1 MWANKVFFFFEFKGF
16 ISLDVTKNFTNLLDI
31 VNSCF
36 LSLDSCEC
44 ILFPLNGLKLNQ
56 IMFLPFILFCARAMS
71 GVFRVFFHE
80 YIGVG

>member
-1 MWANKVFFFFEFKGF
+1 MWVTSFFFFEFKGF
-16 ISLDVTKNFTNLLDI
+16 ISLDVTKTITNLLDI

-44 ILFPLNGLKLNQ
+44 ILLPLNGLKLKQ
-56 IMFLPFILFCARAMS
+56 IMFLPFILFGARAMS
-71 GVFRVFFHE
+71 GVFRVFFHQ